1 LPLFTTLD
9 DVAMAPVWTC
19 DCCCERFHDYTS
31 IEIDSNSVCVSCV
44 RKMFD
49 KALKFEH
56 NYPPKWSEP
65 LHPSEFSHIFSAD
78 YISNYKN
85 KEIEYNTPPN
95 KRVYCQYDVERAKV
109 HDNVVLDFKI
119 EICGDFIGARQKPIK
134 NGILVFGRCK
144 GLGCQNVTCMVC
156 EYYCNSNAE
165 DMLQHICPGKSRA
178 NEKRAQA
185 FSGLKRGKDWQQC
198 PSRQCERRIELSEAC
213 NHISCQ
219 CGMGFCFICGKEADG
234 ESDHWRKG
242 GCPRYHQPGD
252 ANVEYDDYGDD
263 EDDGVSASDEHD
275 ERDNEADIVENVRDL
290 FGTDEVLPTPP
301 VSDYLERMAAAVS
314 HLRRPPT
321 ADQLAGEI
329 PMVDQLADPRSAEVG
344 DEPEMPE
351 LIAIAPNDAEAIA
364 NAFLEDDISDD
375 GHHASSSRSVAGIPV
390 VTMEEAD
397 IDQTLWRM
405 AVE

>member
-1 LPLFTTLD
+1 
-9 DVAMAPVWTC
+9 MAPVWTC
-19 DCCCERFHDYTS
+19 DCCCESFRDYTS

-44 RKMFD
+44 RKMFY

-56 NYPPKWSEP
+56 NYPPKWTEP

-78 YISNYKN
+78 YIADYKN

-109 HDNVVLDFKI
+109 CDNGVPHLNT
-119 EICGDFIGARQKPIK
+119 EICGGFIGARQKPIK
-134 NGILVFGRCK
+134 DGILVFGRCR
-144 GLGCQNVTCMVC
+144 GPACQNVTCMVC

-165 DMLQHICPGKSRA
+165 VMLQHICPGKSCA
-178 NEKRAQA
+178 NEKRARA
-185 FSGLKRGKDWQQC
+185 FTGLKRGKDWQQC
-198 PSRQCERRIELSEAC
+198 PSRRCERRIELSEAC

-263 EDDGVSASDEHD
+263 ENDGVSASDDHNEGGS
-275 ERDNEADIVENVRDL
+275 EADVLENIRDL
-290 FGTDEVLPTPP
+290 FETDEVLPAPAMTE
-301 VSDYLERMAAAVS
+301 YTLRMAAAVS
-314 HLRRPPT
+314 RMRRPRT
-321 ADQLAGEI
+321 ADQLTEES
-329 PMVDQLADPRSAEVG
+329 PMADQLADPTSAEV
-344 DEPEMPE
+344 EEESEMPE
-351 LIAIAPNDAEAIA
+351 LIAIAPDDAEAIA

-375 GHHASSSRSVAGIPV
+375 GHHAAPSPMPAGIPV
-390 VTMEEAD
+390 VTTEEAD